1 MLRKKD
7 DLSQISSM
15 VNDPIDIYFECISY
29 CDIND
34 GICISKCVEIL
45 KESES

>member
-1 MLRKKD
+1 MFRKKD
-7 DLSQISSM
+7 ELSQISSM
-15 VNDPIDIYFECISY
+15 VNDPIDTYFECISY

-45 KESES
+45 KETES